1 MKNKNKARVLI
12 NANQKG
18 GVGKTTTATME
29 AVIAALP
36 NFNFKVLL
44 IDWDGQGNATSL
56 LGKTFNANF
65 PCSIMHCIE
74 NNDLQMGITELSEN
88 LHMIAGAK
96 DIKNLVYF
104 LENKYPNSDPNFIEN
119 RTFHF
124 SKLLDSIKDNY
135 DFIIIDVGPSTD
147 IKVDNAMVCA
157 DYITII
163 QETQTYSY
171 EGSKDIAYEYFQ
183 TLIDDF
189 GSKVPTQIMGVLC
202 VLFTQRK
209 DHHNKVI
216 NDTYN
221 TFGRNYTYTTN
232 VTNFSRLEEYPDY
245 GINVVDYHDRRVFA
259 TYADIFAETLE
270 RISFIEEQGDIPED
284 YIYQKQY
291 LNGNKLTKLAK
302 ELDLNG
308 YTK

>member
-1 MKNKNKARVLI
+1 MIKKNKARVLI

-18 GVGKTTTATME
+18 GVGKTTTATMQ
-29 AVIAALP
+29 AIIASLP
-36 NFNFKVLL
+36 NFNYKVLL

-65 PCSIMHCIE
+65 SNSIMSCIE
-74 NNDLQMGITELSEN
+74 KNDLRIGITELSEN

-104 LENKYPNSDPNFIEN
+104 LEEKYPSNKPNFIEK

-124 SKLLDSIKDNY
+124 SKLLETVKSDY

-163 QETQTYSY
+163 QETQTYSF

-183 TLIDDF
+183 TLVDDF

-216 NDTYN
+216 EDTYN
-221 TFGRNYTYTTN
+221 TFGRNYTYTTT

-245 GINVVDYHDRRVFA
+245 GISVSDYHDRRIFA
-259 TYADIFAETLE
+259 TYADIFEETLE
-270 RISFIEEQGDIPED
+270 RITFIENTGDIPEK
-284 YIYQKQY
+284 YIYKKKY
-291 LNGNKLTKLAK
+291 LNKNKLTVLAK
-302 ELDLNG
+302 ELDLNA
-308 YTK
+308 YNK